1 MIKIIPAISVK
12 NFGFYYNQ
20 QKVLDN
26 VSMDIPQNKIIAII
40 GPSGCGKSTFLKS
53 LNRMSDLEGEIQI
66 EGKIEF
72 FGQNIYERRI
82 NLNRLRRQIST
93 IYSKPH
99 LFPLSIY
106 DNVAYGVKLIGWRPK
121 PELDEV
127 VELALKAADIWEEV
141 KNKLHKS
148 ALELGYGEQQRLC
161 IARALAVKPQVILM
175 DELCAGLDP
184 IAIMKIEELIECL
197 RSELTIIFISH
208 NMQQVSRL
216 ADFTALF
223 QYNENHIGQ
232 LREFASTKK
241 ILAQYTDY
249 SIRDYVTSYPRFS
262 K

>member
-1 MIKIIPAISVK
+1 MHMSKIIPAISVK
-12 NFGFYYNQ
+12 NFSFYYD
-20 QKVLDN
+20 KKKILDN

-53 LNRMSDLEGEIQI
+53 LNRMSDLEGEVKT
-66 EGKIEF
+66 EGRIEF

-82 NLNRLRRQIST
+82 NVNRLRRQIST
-93 IYSKPH
+93 IYSTPN
-99 LFPLSIY
+99 LFPISIY
-106 DNVAYGVKLIGWRPK
+106 DNIAYGVKLTGWRPK
-121 PELDEV
+121 SELDDI

-148 ALELGYGEQQRLC
+148 ALELGCGQQQRLC
-161 IARALAVKPQVILM
+161 IARALAVKPQVMLM
-175 DELCAGLDP
+175 DELCCGLDTMNS
-184 IAIMKIEELIECL
+184 MKIQELIECL

-232 LREFASTKK
+232 LTEFAPTKK
-241 ILAQYTDY
+241 ILTQYIDY
-249 SIRDYVTSYPRFS
+249 RVRDYVGSYSRY
-262 K
+262 